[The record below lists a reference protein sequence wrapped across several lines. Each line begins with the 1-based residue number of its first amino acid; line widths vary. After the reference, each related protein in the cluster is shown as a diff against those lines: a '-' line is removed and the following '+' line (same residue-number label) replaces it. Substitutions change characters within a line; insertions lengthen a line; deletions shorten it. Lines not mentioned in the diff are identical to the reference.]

1 MRLIDILTSPWAIE
15 PSKLLEIRAVYE
27 THLRGEKIDL
37 KAVEAQLGRPLAN
50 EPKPYQ
56 VLDGGV
62 AVVPMIGVLA
72 KRANLFM
79 QISGGTS
86 TRIIGNHLAQ
96 AAADPQVASIILE
109 VDSPGGHVD
118 GVVELVE
125 QVRDV
130 RAGGKPVVAWISG
143 VGASGA
149 YWIASAAER
158 VLIDAETALVGSI
171 GVVATHVDYS
181 GAQEK
186 AGVKV
191 TDITAGKYKR
201 IASGNAPLSDE
212 GRAEIQKQLDA
223 IYSVFVEQ
231 VAANRGTSVDDVLD
245 RMADG
250 RVFIG
255 RAAVEAGLVDGVST
269 FADLV
274 SELRSRPGAGRVSNP
289 NRKGVRM
296 DLATLK
302 ADHPA
307 LVEAIQKEGHD
318 AGLQHGIA
326 TERARIAAIDAAAVV
341 GHDKLTAQAKA
352 EGWDAGRYALAV
364 LGAEEAT
371 RKAAAAAHS
380 ADAPK
385 PAKDAPAPEG
395 SGKKTLTRAAFNAL
409 PPDQRMALAKS
420 GVTVTE

>member
-118 GVVELVE
+118 GVVELV
-125 QVRDV
+125 D
-130 RAGGKPVVAWISG
+130 